1 MVQTPEPDREHG
13 MKTIDLTM
21 QELIAFMNSYEN
33 EEFIIHVEFSE
44 EEQDE

>member
-1 MVQTPEPDREHG
+1 

-21 QELIAFMNSYEN
+21 QELIAFMNNCEDG
-33 EEFIIHVEFSE
+33 EFIIHVEFPE